1 VLLQDYRYWPG
12 GGHWRHIEWV
22 VKLRFAEIE
31 GSREWTESARQAPV
45 AEAPVVVVV
54 DDVENEARRRL
65 RLVKLD
71 EWRTREMITGRPMPE
86 SVRQFAL
93 QVDYARQAL
102 SMMSPI
108 PADFDSDVYWPM
120 RWDR

>member
-1 VLLQDYRYWPG
+1 
-12 GGHWRHIEWV
+12 V
-22 VKLRFAEIE
+22 VELRFAEIE
-31 GSREWTESARQAPV
+31 GSREWTESARRSVVETPI
-45 AEAPVVVVV
+45 VVVV

-108 PADFDSDVYWPM
+108 PADFDSDVDWPM